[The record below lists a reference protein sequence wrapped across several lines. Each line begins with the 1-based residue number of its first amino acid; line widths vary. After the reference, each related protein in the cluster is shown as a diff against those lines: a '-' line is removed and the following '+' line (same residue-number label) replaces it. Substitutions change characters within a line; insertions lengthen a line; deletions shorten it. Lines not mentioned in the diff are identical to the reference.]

1 MKMETK
7 QSRMW
12 FTLPDGKMND
22 YYIFLLC
29 FPKILSI
36 FKTVFIL
43 IRGENNYESQ
53 KLMST
58 HFLIFFFFWS
68 SAYVLVHTSNK
79 AQFSKCSL
87 LLPNGRNS
95 WVNGLT
101 KPHQELNH
109 FLEKKSVK
117 HLKCS
122 HSTVWLI

>member
-1 MKMETK
+1 METK

-58 HFLIFFFFWS
+58 HFLIFFFF
-68 SAYVLVHTSNK
+68 
-79 AQFSKCSL
+79 FGPL
-87 LLPNGRNS
+87 LM
-95 WVNGLT
+95 
-101 KPHQELNH
+101 
-109 FLEKKSVK
+109 F
-117 HLKCS
+117 
-122 HSTVWLI
+122 